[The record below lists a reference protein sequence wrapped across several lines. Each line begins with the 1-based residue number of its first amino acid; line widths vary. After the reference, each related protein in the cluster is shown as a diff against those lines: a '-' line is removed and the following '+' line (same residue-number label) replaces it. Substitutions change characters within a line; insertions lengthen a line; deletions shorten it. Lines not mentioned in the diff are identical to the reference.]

1 MKSTGSSFGS
11 TLVWRRLLVLAMGMA
26 AGTSSYAYQL
36 LVCETEAGSVG
47 SALWGGIQRYEIAT
61 PGGAA
66 VAGNGIP
73 TAQLSD
79 PAGLAFNAS
88 GELFVGNRHGNS
100 AASSVSRFNYNGG
113 TDTYDPN
120 GTITG
125 NSLFG
130 AHGLNFGTTGE
141 LFVSNVN
148 GPISRFTFSGGVA
161 VANGT
166 MGSGPSRDVFLSAD
180 GLWAYVSQGVSGDLL
195 KYDVSTN
202 ALVNTFA
209 IAGAGG
215 LHNGTWLGS
224 DLYVAGFSSGAVHR
238 ITFDANGDVTG
249 SSVVASVNAAISV
262 AFSPD
267 GMEMYVGGHTTGL
280 VSRFLNVGGS
290 WVANGVIDAGHD
302 VGDIIVTGDAV
313 PEPASM
319 AALSIGAL
327 ALLRRKRK

>member
-1 MKSTGSSFGS
+1 MKNIGSSFGS
-11 TLVWRRLLVLAMGMA
+11 AQVWWRLLVLAMGVT

-36 LVCETEAGSVG
+36 LVCESKSGSFG
-47 SALWGGIQRYEIAT
+47 PEFWAGIQRYDFAT
-61 PGGAA
+61 TGGTA
-66 VAGNGIP
+66 VAGNGI
-73 TAQLSD
+73 AAALWSD
-79 PAGLAFNAS
+79 PEGLAFNAA

-100 AASSVSRFNYNGG
+100 APSSVSRFNYNGG
-113 TDTYDPN
+113 TDMYDPN

-130 AHGLNFGTTGE
+130 SHGLNFSPTGE

-166 MGSGPSRDVFLSAD
+166 MGSGSSRDVFLSAD
-180 GLWAYVSQGVSGDLL
+180 GLWAYVTQGTSGDLL

-202 ALVNTFA
+202 ALDNTFA
-209 IAGAGG
+209 ITSAGG
-215 LHNGTWLGS
+215 LHNGTWVGS
-224 DLYVAGFSSGAVHR
+224 DLYVAGFSSGTVHR
-238 ITFDANGDVTG
+238 ITFDANGDVSG
-249 SSVVASVNAAISV
+249 SSVVANVSAAISV

-290 WVANGVIDAGHD
+290 WVANGSIDIGHD

-319 AALSIGAL
+319 AVLSIGAL
-327 ALLRRKRK
+327 ALLRRRRK